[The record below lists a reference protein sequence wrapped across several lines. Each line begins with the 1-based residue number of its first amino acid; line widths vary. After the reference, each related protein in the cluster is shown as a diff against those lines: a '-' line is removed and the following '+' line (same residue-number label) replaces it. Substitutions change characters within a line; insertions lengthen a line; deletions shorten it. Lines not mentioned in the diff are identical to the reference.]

1 MSLTNTLQNTI
12 QQIINKFIV
21 NISEKYNIDQGELMK
36 LWSGDDKKTVAVLSS
51 DDKKTVAVLSS
62 VDTEDFSVERL
73 TKCTKKELE
82 GLCKIRKLKVSGIKD
97 ALIARLLGK
106 EEPEAGASKTKEVD
120 KKKVNKTET
129 SQVIQKLITSI
140 KPIAIRKNAFRNL
153 EHLESGLVLDEKTK
167 MVIGKQKPN
176 GDIDPLQD
184 DDIENCKKYKLSYTI
199 PENLENKNNL
209 DKVKVQEL
217 EDELQNYEDQK
228 ELHDEDIDDEDE
240 DIDDEDEDIDDE
252 DEDIEADL
260 DE

>member
-36 LWSGDDKKTVAVLSS
+36 LWSGDNNNNKKTTTAIQS
-51 DDKKTVAVLSS
+51 DDKKTVTALST
-62 VDTEDFSVERL
+62 VDTEDLTAERL

-176 GDIDPLQD
+176 GDVDPLQD

-228 ELHDEDIDDEDE
+228 ELHDQDE